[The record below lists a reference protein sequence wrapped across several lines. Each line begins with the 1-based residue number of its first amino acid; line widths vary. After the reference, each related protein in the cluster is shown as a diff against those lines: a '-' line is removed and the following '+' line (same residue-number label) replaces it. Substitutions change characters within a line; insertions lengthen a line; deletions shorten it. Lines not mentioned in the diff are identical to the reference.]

1 MLLSLASEQ
10 AREVGVKVSSQYGE
24 HLGWT
29 RFCYVDEMR
38 EMVRQL
44 LRDEEK
50 LSSFVAMWL
59 QECHLLGLDQG
70 KGLVFIAC
78 VINDNYSVFNPRVLV
93 NLAVNSIVFEQLLH
107 SSIRK
112 NPVLLNSAE

>member
-1 MLLSLASEQ
+1 
-10 AREVGVKVSSQYGE
+10 
-24 HLGWT
+24 
-29 RFCYVDEMR
+29 MR
-38 EMVRQL
+38 EKVRQL

-50 LSSFVAMWL
+50 LSSFVAMCL

-70 KGLVFIAC
+70 KGSVFIVC

-93 NLAVNSIVFEQLLH
+93 NLAVNSIVLEQLLR